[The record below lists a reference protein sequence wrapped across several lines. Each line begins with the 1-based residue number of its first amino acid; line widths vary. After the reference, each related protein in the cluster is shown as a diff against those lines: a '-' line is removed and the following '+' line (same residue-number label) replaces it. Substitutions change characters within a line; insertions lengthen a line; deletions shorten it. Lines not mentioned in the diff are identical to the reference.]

1 MTDAKSRA
9 LAQATESPQPTPA
22 DWPRAKHL
30 PPRVPAG
37 EEPLLVP
44 ARILNEVTYCERLA
58 YLEWVQSEFAHNE
71 FTLDGV
77 HTHARTDVARGELRS
92 AEEVNAGTG
101 DDKPNVVRS
110 LWVSSTT
117 LGISAK
123 ADLVEERAGGGLVPV
138 EYKRGAV
145 PEHGPFLPERVQV
158 AAQVMVL
165 REQGYDVP
173 HGILY
178 FARSKKRVAV
188 EVDEALEAEVVR
200 AVAKARALPLLEAPP
215 PPLDNSPKCNGCSL
229 IGICL
234 PDETNYLRKKELAE
248 AQEPE
253 LDDEE
258 DVGPAPV
265 EMRRLHPAR
274 DERIPV
280 YVQEHGAY
288 VGLDGDELVI
298 KRRDGS
304 KVRARIPN
312 TSQLSLFGNVQIST
326 QALRRMFEDEI
337 PVAFH
342 SAGGYFVGRTQTHE
356 SKNVEL
362 RLMQYR
368 ATIDPRTSLDLA
380 RSFVDGKLRNCR
392 TLLRRNQAEPEPVVL
407 FELKQLLRKAKGCEQ
422 MDSLLGLE
430 GSAARAYFRGFARLL
445 KSDGMGTFDFEQRNR
460 RPPRD
465 PVNAMLSFGYAV
477 LAKDVTIAAAG
488 VGLDPL
494 LGFYHQPHFGR
505 SSLALDLMEEFRP
518 LIVDSIVLSLVNTK
532 ALSQGDFL
540 VHPTGCALSEHGRR
554 TYLLAYERRMDQLVT
569 HPLFGYPVS
578 YRRVLEIQARLLTRY
593 LLGEI
598 GQYPSFVTR

>member
-1 MTDAKSRA
+1 MTDNKGRA
-9 LAQATESPQPTPA
+9 TAQVTESLQPRAPA
-22 DWPRAKHL
+22 RAKHL

-37 EEPLLVP
+37 EDPLLVP

-77 HTHARTDVARGELRS
+77 HTHARANVQRGELRTP
-92 AEEVNAGTG
+92 AEVNAGTG

-110 LWVSSTT
+110 LWVSSAS

-123 ADLVEERAGGGLVPV
+123 TDLVEEQAGGGLVPI

-145 PEHGPFLPERVQV
+145 PDDGPYLPERVQV
-158 AAQVMVL
+158 AAQVLAL
-165 REQGYDVP
+165 RDQGYDVP

-178 FARSKKRVAV
+178 FVRSKRRVVV
-188 EVDEALEAEVVR
+188 EVDEALQADVER
-200 AVAKARALPLLEAPP
+200 AVTKARALPLLKSPP
-215 PPLDNSPKCNGCSL
+215 PPLEDSPKCNGCSL
-229 IGICL
+229 VGICL
-234 PDETNYLRKKELAE
+234 PDETNFLRE
-248 AQEPE
+248 QTEPAVV
-253 LDDEE
+253 DD
-258 DVGPAPV
+258 DALLNDDAPAAIP
-265 EMRRLHPAR
+265 EMRRLHPVR

-280 YVQEHGAY
+280 YVQENGAY
-288 VGLDGDELVI
+288 VSLDGEELVI

-326 QALRRMFEDEI
+326 QALRKMFEREI

-342 SAGGYFVGRTQTHE
+342 SSGGYFVGRTQTHE

-368 ATIDPRTSLDLA
+368 ASTDPGISTDLA
-380 RSFVDGKLRNCR
+380 RSFVEGKIRNCR

-407 FELKQLLRKAKGCEQ
+407 FELKQLLRKVKACEQ

-430 GSAARAYFRGFARLL
+430 GAAARAYFRGFAPLL
-445 KSDGMGTFDFEQRNR
+445 KPDGMGTFDFEQRNR

-477 LAKDVTIAAAG
+477 LTKDVTIAAAG

-505 SSLALDLMEEFRP
+505 PSLALDLMEEFRP

-532 ALSQGDFL
+532 ALSQGDFF
-540 VHPTGCALSEHGRR
+540 VHPTGCSLGEVGRR
-554 TYLLAYERRMDQLVT
+554 TFLLAYERRMDQLVT

-598 GQYPSFVTR
+598 DSYPSFVTR